1 MAAKTLWEGA
11 IVPSLLH
18 SAGTWIG
25 NSKETDTLCEEIQL
39 LFWRTAFQV
48 PIGTPKAMLRTMST
62 SMKMKQRIWKM
73 KLLLAKKLMSQE
85 RSLAK
90 EIYEEQLKNDWPGLS
105 VEVKEICREI
115 GVHNLNEKD
124 VSKEELE
131 DAIYFHNY
139 KEMKLEVSSYK
150 KLEAIKNDD
159 FRELPDFMND
169 KSIDNA
175 RMGFRIKSGMVNK
188 IKMNYKGS
196 YKNNLTCEKCESGEN
211 ETQCHAMV
219 CSGWAE
225 QRDGLDLTKMSDMI
239 VFFRRLLEEK
249 GGKNTKEGLP

>member
-1 MAAKTLWEGA
+1 MGAIVAAKTLWEGA

-73 KLLLAKKLMSQE
+73 KLLLAKKIMSQSK
-85 RSLAK
+85 SLVK
-90 EIYEEQLKNDWPGLS
+90 DIYEEQLKNDWPGLG

-115 GVHNLNEKD
+115 GVNNMNENY

-131 DAIYFHNY
+131 EAICFHNY

-150 KLEAIKNDD
+150 ELEAIKNDT
-159 FRELPDFMND
+159 FRE
-169 KSIDNA
+169 I
-175 RMGFRIKSGMVNK
+175 
-188 IKMNYKGS
+188 
-196 YKNNLTCEKCESGEN
+196 
-211 ETQCHAMV
+211 
-219 CSGWAE
+219 
-225 QRDGLDLTKMSDMI
+225 
-239 VFFRRLLEEK
+239 
-249 GGKNTKEGLP
+249 